1 LPLLINACYYA
12 TYSAIA
18 YPTAAS
24 VIDTINLILVNTSI
38 IIQEVDT
45 IDLLNIKKGP
55 NRRNNYRSIPNK
67 SKSTC
72 YKYSK
77 TGHFTRDY

>member
-1 LPLLINACYYA
+1 LKLELTKLLILIYNSKNSNRSSRTIYRCALPLLINARYYA

-18 YPTAAS
+18 YLTAAS

-45 IDLLNIKKGP
+45 IDLQL
-55 NRRNNYRSIPNK
+55 
-67 SKSTC
+67 
-72 YKYSK
+72 
-77 TGHFTRDY
+77 